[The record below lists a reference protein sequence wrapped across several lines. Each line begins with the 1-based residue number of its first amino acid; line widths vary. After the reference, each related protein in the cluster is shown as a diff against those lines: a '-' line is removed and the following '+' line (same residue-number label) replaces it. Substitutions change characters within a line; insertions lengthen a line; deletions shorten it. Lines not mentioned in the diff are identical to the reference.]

1 MRVGVVYNQIYTT
14 FIFYSERLKIA
25 FETTFLK
32 KKNVI
37 WKSIQN
43 MPLSNQKYFKNAILR
58 QIVIKAI
65 YLKYVTDFR

>member
-1 MRVGVVYNQIYTT
+1 MLSIIKYTT
-14 FIFYSERLKIA
+14 FIFYSKRLKIG
-25 FETTFLK
+25 FKTTFLK
-32 KKNVI
+32 EEGKKNVI

-65 YLKYVTDFR
+65 YLKHVTDFR

>member
-1 MRVGVVYNQIYTT
+1 MLSIIKYTT
-14 FIFYSERLKIA
+14 FIFYSERLKIG

-32 KKNVI
+32 KEKNVI

-65 YLKYVTDFR
+65 YLKHVTDFR